1 MSEENVEVVRRLLGG
16 FQGRFDQG
24 YIGGGFD
31 LGLVADD
38 YEWIL
43 EGESFEGRSV
53 WRGREE
59 WVEFMRLWTEQF
71 DEYSFRVERLIDA
84 GGDRVVALVHQ
95 SGTGKESGV
104 PVEWDNGLVFE
115 LSDGRPVRATNY
127 ASHAD
132 ALQAAGLSE

>member
-16 FQGRFDQG
+16 FQARFEHGNYGR
-24 YIGGGFD
+24 GFE

-38 YEWIL
+38 YEWVL

-71 DEYSFRVERLIDA
+71 DDFSFRVERLIDA

-104 PVEWDNGLVFE
+104 PVEWDNGLLFE
-115 LSDGRPVRATNY
+115 LRDGRPVRATNY
-127 ASHAD
+127 TSHAE
-132 ALQAAGLSE
+132 ALEAAGHGE